1 MIPVVSILGF
11 LPSILGWYRAKQE
24 AKLAWYKIIWEA
36 VCNITKFVIKH
47 IKVFIVLAILAYTY
61 YSFNKLQTQRDSAIS
76 ELNGL
81 KQAIQLETIQREAE
95 NKIKSELGKL
105 QVKNITEKHQ
115 QELESILRKQKG
127 LKNEI
132 AINQRD
138 IANYRDSLR
147 TTIESYQS
155 TGLPNDDTYKLTC
168 TDSDTAVFERLQA
181 ELSTCKEAGALAAND
196 YNFCKSYVDN
206 EQSRLGVEP

>member
-1 MIPVVSILGF
+1 MISLLLFFSKAKSVIAGIFNFVLTHWRVF
-11 LPSILGWYRAKQE
+11 L
-24 AKLAWYKIIWEA
+24 
-36 VCNITKFVIKH
+36 
-47 IKVFIVLAILAYTY
+47 VLAIVSIGLIKYNAALNRAIDAEKAYSGLTA
-61 YSFNKLQTQRDSAIS
+61 AIAV
-76 ELNGL
+76 ER
-81 KQAIQLETIQREAE
+81 QQREAE
-95 NKIKSELGKL
+95 NKLKAELGKI